1 MASSLPGLLSPQPI
15 QAEIFLAHMS
25 GGEANV
31 LNNFLNISGDSNQL
45 FFQQQQK
52 LNPVGGPQKI
62 FLPPNVSFKPHAKFQ
77 TLQYLFLGE

>member
-45 FFQQQQK
+45 FFNNNK
-52 LNPVGGPQKI
+52 N
-62 FLPPNVSFKPHAKFQ
+62 
-77 TLQYLFLGE
+77 

>member
-52 LNPVGGPQKI
+52 LNPGVPKILFFPQM
-62 FLPPNVSFKPHAKFQ
+62 
-77 TLQYLFLGE
+77 LFLNPMQSFRPYNISF